1 MKVNFK
7 RIIVT
12 GGAGFIGSHLICWLL
27 KETDSSIF
35 NLDKLNY
42 SSDLT
47 HINLLLN
54 EKKEYYTGRYN
65 FMQVDLSNSNEIQS
79 AIEFTKPD
87 LIIHLAAESHV
98 DRSIDGPTVFI
109 ESNIVGTFNL
119 LQSALNFYRKLSLV
133 QKEKFR
139 FHHVSTDEVFGSLD
153 DLNGKFNESTKYDP
167 RSPYSASKACS
178 DHLVNAW
185 HHTFGLPVTTSNCS
199 NNYGSWQYPEKLIP
213 LTILKALSFQEI
225 PVYGQGLN
233 IRDWL
238 HVSDHIQGLIKIVNY
253 GEVGT
258 NYCIGGNT
266 EKSNL
271 DVVKMICRYL
281 DIISPKDKSY
291 LDLISFV
298 TDRPGHDF
306 RYAINANKI
315 KEILGWRNLITFEE
329 GLKDTIDWY
338 LQNQDWCANVM
349 RKSNYQGQRIGNS

>member
-1 MKVNFK
+1 M
-7 RIIVT
+7 
-12 GGAGFIGSHLICWLL
+12 
-27 KETDSSIF
+27 
-35 NLDKLNY
+35 
-42 SSDLT
+42 
-47 HINLLLN
+47 
-54 EKKEYYTGRYN
+54 
-65 FMQVDLSNSNEIQS
+65 
-79 AIEFTKPD
+79 
-87 LIIHLAAESHV
+87 
-98 DRSIDGPTVFI
+98 
-109 ESNIVGTFNL
+109 
-119 LQSALNFYRKLSLV
+119 
-133 QKEKFR
+133 
-139 FHHVSTDEVFGSLD
+139 
-153 DLNGKFNESTKYDP
+153 
-167 RSPYSASKACS
+167 
-178 DHLVNAW
+178 
-185 HHTFGLPVTTSNCS
+185 TTSNCS

-238 HVSDHIQGLIKIVNY
+238 HVSDHIQGLMQIVNY

-291 LDLISFV
+291 LELISFV

-315 KEILGWRNLITFEE
+315 KETLGWRNLITFEE
-329 GLKDTIDWY
+329 GLKETIDWY
-338 LQNQDWCANVM
+338 LQNQDWCSNVM